1 MNKLFCKALVAIL
14 TVSASGLML
23 DRTTLAG
30 ELSATKQPTSPLT
43 DTEENYPLVDVEGEL
58 VPEVVLSDETP
69 VSQLTAEPPIPDTEI
84 EPALENPLDPE
95 SVEDST
101 AMEQVT
107 SVSELADVQPTDW
120 AFEAL
125 RSLVERYGCI
135 EGYPNGTYQGLRAM
149 TRYEFAAG
157 LNRCLNRIQEL
168 ITTLPSGVTQEDLAQ
183 LQRLQE
189 EFATELTRLNS
200 SVDSLETRV
209 GTIEQQQFSTTT
221 KLRGQ
226 VLTYVGDAFGE
237 NASDA
242 NNTAFGYRAR
252 LNLNTSF
259 TGKDNLLIQ
268 LQAINLRRLN
278 TATEFPDS
286 RLSGTTDETRFL
298 ASSMTGNSDLILSA
312 LQYRFPV
319 SDKLLVSLDAFSSD
333 RILTEPINVLSS
345 PATGAVSYFGAINPM
360 LYPIGQRTGI
370 GLQWKVTPWFN
381 LDVSAGRENRVNDP
395 EVGLLD
401 GGYSVSVR
409 SIFDFG
415 PLDFSLTYIHLYT
428 PESGVNTLSGS
439 NAAKVQ
445 GAGPV
450 VANVYVPALFYRVTP
465 TLQVGGSIGLINA
478 RALGNGTRGDAQ
490 VLDYRLMLAFLDLGQ
505 KGNLGGIIFGMQ
517 PRLTGTS
524 NPALAQAIGLPPG
537 QRSDRDTGYHIEAFY
552 THRINDRIAITPG
565 IFWLTAPNH
574 DERNPDVFVGVI
586 RTSFSF

>member
-1 MNKLFCKALVAIL
+1 MDKLFCKALIVIVA
-14 TVSASGLML
+14 VSASGLML
-23 DRTTLAG
+23 ETATLAG
-30 ELSATKQPTSPLT
+30 ELSATKQQTSLLS
-43 DTEENYPLVDVEGEL
+43 DTEENNSLVDVEGEL
-58 VPEVVLSDETP
+58 VPDVVISNETP
-69 VSQLTAEPPIPDTEI
+69 VFQLTAEPPIPDTET
-84 EPALENPLDPE
+84 EPALENPLEPQPL
-95 SVEDST
+95 EDST

-135 EGYPNGTYQGLRAM
+135 EGYPNSTYQGLRAM

-168 ITTLPSGVTQEDLAQ
+168 ITTLPSGITQDDLAQ

-189 EFATELTRLNS
+189 EFASELTRLNS
-200 SVDSLETRV
+200 SVNSLEARV
-209 GTIEQQQFSTTT
+209 GTIEKQQFSTTT
-221 KLRGQ
+221 KLTGQ
-226 VLTYVGDAFGE
+226 VLTYLGDAFGE

-242 NNTAFGYRAR
+242 NNPAFGYRAR

-268 LQAINLRRLN
+268 LQATNLRRFN
-278 TATEFPDS
+278 TDTNFPNS
-286 RLSGTTDETRFL
+286 RLSGATDETRFL
-298 ASSMTGNSDLILSA
+298 PSSMAANSDLDLDG

-319 SDKLLVSLDAFSSD
+319 NDKLLVSLDAFRSN
-333 RILTEPINVLSS
+333 RILTEPLSVLSNS
-345 PATGAVSYFGAINPM
+345 ATGAVSYFGSINPM
-360 LYPIGQRTGI
+360 FYPINQRTGI
-370 GLQWKVTPWFN
+370 SLQWKVTPWFN
-381 LDVSAGRENRVNDP
+381 LDVSAGRENRVNNP

-401 GGYSVSVR
+401 GGYSVSAR

-415 PLDFSLTYIHLYT
+415 SLDFSLTYIHLYT

-450 VANVYVPALFYRVTP
+450 VANVYIPALFYRVTP
-465 TLQVGGSIGLINA
+465 TLQVGGSVGLINA

-490 VLDYRLMLAFLDLGQ
+490 VLDYRLILGFLDLGK
-505 KGNLGGIIFGMQ
+505 KGNLGGIVFGMQ

-537 QRSDRDTGYHIEAFY
+537 QRSDRDAGFHIEAFY
-552 THRINDRIAITPG
+552 THRINNRIAITPG

-574 DERNPDVFVGVI
+574 DERNSDVVVGVI